1 MLAKNLKK
9 VLVVGLIALATS
21 VGLAGCSNNHEHTAK
36 AHNTVRLASVSTTE
50 SQIISNIL
58 AQLIEHDTHLHVKII
73 GNLGSSSVEHKALQR
88 GDADIL
94 ATSYTGTDLTGTLG
108 EKPEKDPVVATRI
121 VNRDLRRRYDE
132 IRFPSFGFADTYAF
146 MVGPRLAQRFHL
158 QTVSDLK
165 PIAGKLN
172 AGVDSSWLTRKGDG
186 YKEFAHYYGFDFKK
200 VSPMQIGL
208 VYDALNKGKMQVVL
222 GYSTDGRIRSYHLK
236 VLKDNKHFFPPYEAA
251 PVATKAVL
259 KKYPQLG
266 PTMHKL
272 DGKISLTEMQKMN
285 YEVDDQLLEPSVVAH
300 RFLVAHHYFEQR

>member
-1 MLAKNLKK
+1 MTKLRK
-9 VLVVGLIALATS
+9 VVSLLLVILLAT
-21 VGLAGCSNNHEHTAK
+21 VGVSGCGNHEHTAPQR
-36 AHNTVRLASVSTTE
+36 NTVRLASVSTTE

-58 AQLIEHDTHLHVKII
+58 AQLIEHDTNLHFKII

-108 EKPEKDPVVATRI
+108 EKPEKNPKIATRI
-121 VNRDLRRRYDE
+121 VDRDLAKRYNE

-146 MVGPRLAQRFHL
+146 MVGPKLAQKYHL
-158 QTVSDLK
+158 RDVSDLK
-165 PIAGKLN
+165 PVAKKLN

-186 YKEFAHYYGFDFKK
+186 YKEFTHVYEFDFKK

-222 GYSTDGRIRSYHLK
+222 GYSTDGRIRSYHLH

-251 PVATKAVL
+251 PVATRAVL
-259 KKYPQLG
+259 KRYPQLK
-266 PTMHKL
+266 PTLHKL
-272 DGKISLTEMQKMN
+272 DGRISLQQMQHLN
-285 YEVDDQLLEPSVVAH
+285 YEVDDKLLEPSVVAH
-300 RFLVAHHYFEQR
+300 HFLVQHHYFDRR

>member
-1 MLAKNLKK
+1 MKLKK
-9 VLVVGLIALATS
+9 TILLLFSFVLLVCGVS
-21 VGLAGCSNNHEHTAK
+21 GCADHQTTPH

-58 AQLIEHDTHLHVKII
+58 AQLIEHDAHLHVKII

-108 EKPEKDPVVATRI
+108 EKPEKNPRVATRI
-121 VNRDLRRRYDE
+121 VNRDLKRRYNE

-146 MVGPRLAQRFHL
+146 MVGPHLAHRYHL
-158 QTVSDLK
+158 TSVSDLQ
-165 PIAGKLN
+165 PIAHRLN
-172 AGVDSSWLTRKGDG
+172 AGVDSSWMTRKGDG
-186 YKEFAHYYGFDFKK
+186 YSEFRRTYGFGFKK
-200 VSPMQIGL
+200 VYPMQIGL
-208 VYDALNKGKMQVVL
+208 VYDAIKKGKMQVVL

-236 VLKDNKHFFPPYEAA
+236 VLKDNRRFFPPYEAA
-251 PVATKAVL
+251 PVATKAIL
-259 KKYPQLG
+259 KKYPQLA

-272 DGKISLTEMQKMN
+272 DGQISLKQMQKMN

-300 RFLVAHHYFEQR
+300 HFLQQHHYFERR